1 MKFSNKV
8 QWCKILRYHFMKRCK
23 NKLLKTSF
31 YLRFSTCRSVQNH
44 EMVALNKKENQKRR
58 MANQARINL
67 VMRSILVKALI
78 SLLRSFFEN
87 SSQKADIYHASFWQF
102 FFWSS
107 LYFPFYLDNC
117 IFVKARTLWTQ
128 KYHKTCHKHYDK

>member
-1 MKFSNKV
+1 MLV
-8 QWCKILRYHFMKRCK
+8 EVCK
-23 NKLLKTSF
+23 
-31 YLRFSTCRSVQNH
+31 NH

-87 SSQKADIYHASFWQF
+87 SSQKADIYHASF
-102 FFWSS
+102 
-107 LYFPFYLDNC
+107 
-117 IFVKARTLWTQ
+117 
-128 KYHKTCHKHYDK
+128 